1 MAIRR
6 ITYVTVVCHDQ
17 EEALAWYTEKFGFEK
32 RQDDTS
38 MPGYRWLT
46 VAPPGQQELEVI
58 LFKARDDRERGWVGQ
73 GTLWVLEVDDCRATV
88 EQLKAR
94 GVKVLSEPQ
103 EAPWGVSAV
112 VEDLYGN
119 PYSLLERPRGGA

>member
-88 EQLKAR
+88 EELKGR

-119 PYSLLERPRGGA
+119 PYSLLERR